1 MYTVIFRVSDMFS
14 HPEQQ
19 QPTGRMGEEVYCAWP
34 VPAAGLAMAAFPC
47 WPVSAAAHAA
57 ALRPASRWMPAVRPP
72 RSLSFLEE
80 RDDKY
85 DSRASRWHRTRLS
98 WVRRSERPSAAARR
112 RSVCNVEADEEA
124 AGRELEGS
132 TG

>member
-1 MYTVIFRVSDMFS
+1 MFS
-14 HPEQQ
+14 NPEQQ
-19 QPTGRMGEEVYCAWP
+19 QPTGRMGEVYCAWP
-34 VPAAGLAMAAFPC
+34 VPPAGPALAAFPF
-47 WPVSAAAHAA
+47 PLSAAAHAA
-57 ALRPASRWMPAVRPP
+57 PLRPASRWLPAVRPP

-98 WVRRSERPSAAARR
+98 WVRRSERPSVVVRR
-112 RSVCNVEADEEA
+112 RSVCTEADEEA